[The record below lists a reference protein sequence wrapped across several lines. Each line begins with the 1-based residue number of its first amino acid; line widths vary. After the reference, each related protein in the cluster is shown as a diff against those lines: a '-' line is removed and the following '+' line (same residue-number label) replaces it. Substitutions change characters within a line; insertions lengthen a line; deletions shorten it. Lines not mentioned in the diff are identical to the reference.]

1 MSRTGAVNAKVHAT
15 KSHRN
20 YSLWMHEKHTKG
32 PKTHV
37 LLHFRNVWC
46 IWDHFVTALN
56 SMQTGQSDAIN
67 AKDRATNSHRIFS
80 LRTHLIHTMGHKTHV
95 LLHFVLFECI
105 WDRFVTALN
114 SVQNEPNWGNEWK
127 VCATKSRWNFPYE
140 RTRFTPRDRK
150 LMFCCIS

>member
-56 SMQTGQSDAIN
+56 SMQTGQSDAIS
-67 AKDRATNSHRIFS
+67 AKDRATKSRRIFS
-80 LRTHLIHTMGHKTHV
+80 LRTHPIHTMGHKTQV
-95 LLHFVLFECI
+95 LLHFEMFGCI

-114 SVQNEPNWGNEWK
+114 SVQVGQFGAINAK
-127 VCATKSRWNFPYE
+127 VRVTKSRLNLSL
-140 RTRFTPRDRK
+140 RTCPIHTIGP
-150 LMFCCIS
+150 